1 MFLKRVGHSTKVPSP
16 WNMLA
21 KNEVLFTAIATYN
34 VMAQTLFRAAYGAEA
49 DALGRCWVGVEVG
62 LE

>member
-1 MFLKRVGHSTKVPSP
+1 VGRSTKVPSP

-34 VMAQTLFRAAYGAEA
+34 VMAQTLFRAAYCAEA
-49 DALGRCWVGVEVG
+49 DALGRCWVGVG